1 MAKTIG
7 LRRGTTLFSFTNE
20 FHGREYTL
28 DQLIAKVGELDLG
41 PGVEIVGF
49 SHVRGFP
56 KVTDEFAAHFR
67 ALLAQHNL
75 EPSCLGINADI
86 LIRPDQPM
94 TQEELIAYHEAQI
107 EAAAKLGFPV
117 ARYQHM
123 AGTEVIRRL
132 LPMAERLNVKLGLE
146 IHAPEKVNSPMV
158 LEYRE
163 MYARENS
170 PYLGFVP
177 DFGSTATRVSPAF
190 ISYFRQLGIP
200 EPLIEL
206 VRTMWMEP
214 DNLQDIHGKIPAFA
228 SRAKA
233 AGFREAHIAEC
244 FIVFGLFSRQ
254 APQAWK
260 EIMPQV
266 VHIHG
271 KFYHFDEDGRESSI
285 PYEEILPVVIE
296 SGYTGFMSSE
306 WEGHFFSDD
315 SGIEM
320 VRKHHELCKRILSSY
335 ALTAKQAAEKVSVAS
350 RKRPSAAKES
360 A

>member
-1 MAKTIG
+1 MPNETG

-20 FHGREYTL
+20 FHGRQYSL
-28 DQLIAKVGELDLG
+28 DQLIAKVAELDLG
-41 PGVEIVGF
+41 PGLEIVGF

-56 KVTDEFAAHFR
+56 KVTDEFAEDFR
-67 ALLAQHNL
+67 GLLKQHKL
-75 EPSCLGINADI
+75 EPSCIGLNAD
-86 LIRPDQPM
+86 LYIRPEHPM
-94 TQEELIAYHEAQI
+94 NADESLAYHEAQL

-117 ARYQHM
+117 VRYQFL

-132 LPMAERLNVKLGLE
+132 LPMAERLNIKLGLE

-163 MYARENS
+163 MYEKENS

-190 ISYFRQLGIP
+190 LAYFRFLGIP
-200 EPLIEL
+200 ETLIDL
-206 VRTMWMEP
+206 VQKIWMEP
-214 DNLQDIHGKIPAFA
+214 DNLQDIHGKIPVFA
-228 SRAKA
+228 TRAKE
-233 AGFREAHIAEC
+233 AGFSDVHIAEC

-254 APQAWK
+254 DPQAWR

-271 KFYHFDEDGRESSI
+271 KFYHFDENGSESSI
-285 PYEEILPVVIE
+285 PYEDILPVFVAG
-296 SGYTGFMSSE
+296 GYKGYMSSE
-306 WEGHFFSDD
+306 WEGHFFCDD

-320 VRKHHELCKRILSSY
+320 VKKHHALCKRILAAYSS
-335 ALTAKQAAEKVSVAS
+335 TKMKKEVAH
-350 RKRPSAAKES
+350 
-360 A
+360 